1 MVEFL
6 SLAFLKKLLANF
18 SKTTKI
24 TYLCLLQRKKKRK
37 VKTKNNFSNL
47 IQNLSQDEY
56 PLCYGK
62 YFKITI

>member
-1 MVEFL
+1 MFTAE
-6 SLAFLKKLLANF
+6 KKEAK
-18 SKTTKI
+18 SE
-24 TYLCLLQRKKKRK
+24 
-37 VKTKNNFSNL
+37 VKTKNNFSNW